1 MADRATLKVS
11 DLTGPQKAAI
21 FLLAMGE
28 DFTADIFRKLDDAEI
43 KTLGRAMS
51 KIQNVPP
58 DVVTT
63 VLNEFVSEMTTPTE
77 IRIKGDN
84 FLKSTI
90 SKAITDDRAE
100 GLLEEIGTDV
110 GPAPFASL
118 RDVDAKV
125 LGNFIRN
132 EHPQTVA
139 LIVAHLDSGKAAEVI
154 SEFPEHLQTDVIMR
168 IADLDTVPHSVIE
181 EVEQVLRDEIIAM
194 GTVGSRKL
202 GGAQTVAEILNQVD
216 QTTENSILSKIEED
230 RMELAN
236 EIRKL
241 MFVFDDLVSVDDR
254 GIRAILKEVN
264 NEELTVALK
273 TASEPMRN
281 KILSNLS
288 ERAAAMI
295 KEDLEVMSPVRLSD
309 VEKAQQAILRVAKKL
324 EAEGKVLIGKGGG
337 EDVFV

>member
-1 MADRATLKVS
+1 MNFNELN
-11 DLTGPQKAAI
+11 GPQKAAI

-28 DFTADIFRKLDDAEI
+28 DFTADVFRKLDDGEI
-43 KTLGRAMS
+43 RQLGRAMS
-51 KIQNVPP
+51 KIQKVPP
-58 DVVTT
+58 EVVQQ
-63 VLNEFVSEMTTPTE
+63 VMAEFAGEITSPTE
-77 IRIKGDN
+77 MHIKGDT

-90 SKAITDDRAE
+90 TKAITDERAE
-100 GLLEEIGTDV
+100 VLLEDITAEV
-110 GPAPFASL
+110 GPVPFASL

-139 LIVAHLDSGKAAEVI
+139 LIMAHLDPSKAAEVL
-154 SEFPEHLQTDVIMR
+154 SEFPEHLQTDVIFR
-168 IADLDTVPHSVIE
+168 IAELDTVPHQVIE
-181 EVEQVLRDEIIAM
+181 EIEQVLREEISAL

-216 QTTENSILSKIEED
+216 QTTENAILSKIEED
-230 RMELAN
+230 KMELAN
-236 EIRKL
+236 DIRKL
-241 MFVFDDLVSVDDR
+241 MFIFDDLVHVDDR

-273 TASEPMRN
+273 TASETMRN

-288 ERAAAMI
+288 ERASAMI
-295 KEDLEVMSPVRLSD
+295 KEDLEVMGPVRLSD
-309 VEKAQQAILRVAKKL
+309 VEKAQQSILRVAKKL
-324 EAEGKVLIGKGGG
+324 EAEGRVIIGKSGG